1 MRLEKTARP
10 PSLMLSASMYSETRR
25 EQSSDQQNRIRE
37 YISTHAGGERDIPI
51 ISWWRE
57 SNPRS
62 ERLQGVP
69 QPYTSVYLSEA
80 AGIEAGYSSHLSSGA
95 GAHLSAP
102 FLLYRNYNT
111 D

>member
-80 AGIEAGYSSHLSSGA
+80 AGIEAGFPA
-95 GAHLSAP
+95 TSAQALDHTCQP
-102 FLLYRNYNT
+102 QVFISET
-111 D
+111 